1 MRTVGSECV
10 FGSVAESAPT
20 AAPGAEFS
28 CTLMAMVGFGKTGAL
43 LTSSRL
49 TVTVAE
55 EESELPAPVLV
66 ASTTSA

>member
-28 CTLMAMVGFGKTGAL
+28 CTLMAMTGFRKEGGL
-43 LTSSRL
+43 LTSSTL
-49 TVTVAE
+49 IVTFAE
-55 EESELPAPVLV
+55 ADSELPAPVLV
-66 ASTTSA
+66 ACTMSE